1 MKWIPIISKG
11 RYTLLQ
17 SESDTQYV
25 VAANYNPNEPENQ
38 QWSAGTYFCYWDME
52 SKAECL
58 ADAIDYF
65 RSMTEPDYIPRQ
77 RLEEMCTKFK
87 DKFIEI
93 CNECSMSDA
102 DVEYE
107 LEELDLQPN
116 EREWLGLPVDTD
128 LQIGE

>member
-1 MKWIPIISKG
+1 MKWTPIISKG
-11 RYTLLQ
+11 RYTILQ

-38 QWSAGTYFCYWDME
+38 QWSAGTYFCYWDTE

-65 RSMTEPDYIPRQ
+65 RSRTEPNYISRP

-87 DKFIEI
+87 DKAIELLEEDGLTEEGI
-93 CNECSMSDA
+93 
-102 DVEYE
+102 EYE
-107 LEELDLQPN
+107 LEELDLRPN
-116 EREWLGLPVDTD
+116 EREWLGFPADTD
-128 LQIGE
+128 L